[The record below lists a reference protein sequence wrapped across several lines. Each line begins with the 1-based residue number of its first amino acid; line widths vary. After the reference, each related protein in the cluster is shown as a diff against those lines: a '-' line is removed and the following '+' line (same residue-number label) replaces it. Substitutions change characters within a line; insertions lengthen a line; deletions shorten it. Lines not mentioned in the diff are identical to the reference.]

1 MSRGEIVDGG
11 TSDGRRRVVSG
22 HPGCDLARD
31 VGTGGTRGSLCTLS
45 AGAAPPTAR
54 SGSNIVGRYRC
65 SVPNDRADN
74 RVARLAVTALA
85 SALIVIVVYV
95 IAIRTHLGQ
104 RIDGVAFNRRDAV
117 SAATTRRTDRLLGTV
132 SVASL
137 LLVGGALV
145 VVALARRRK
154 SLAVAVGVAMGGA
167 VLTTEILK
175 TKLLTRPNLGNFGG
189 VGYNTFP
196 SGHTTIGMAISLG
209 LVMVAPKHLGRPAAV
224 VAALVSTAFGTAV
237 LSSGWHRPSD
247 TIGAYFVTL
256 GWFGATSAVL
266 ALAHRRNGTD
276 AGSVV
281 DPTTS
286 RPLMFLAAVG
296 VFGLL
301 MFVLWKS
308 IDATGLRTVVYA
320 APYVA
325 ACVGID
331 LAGIVV
337 VGVFYVIQRASLRPL
352 WVRHHP

>member
-1 MSRGEIVDGG
+1 MPD
-11 TSDGRRRVVSG
+11 
-22 HPGCDLARD
+22 
-31 VGTGGTRGSLCTLS
+31 
-45 AGAAPPTAR
+45 
-54 SGSNIVGRYRC
+54 
-65 SVPNDRADN
+65 DRADN
-74 RVARLAVTALA
+74 RVVRLAVTALA
-85 SALIVIVVYV
+85 SALIVIIVYV

-117 SAATTRRTDRLLGTV
+117 TAATTRRTDRLLGTV

-137 LLVGGALV
+137 FLVGGALV
-145 VVALARRRK
+145 IVALARRRRT
-154 SLAVAVGVAMGGA
+154 LAVAVGVAMAGA

-175 TKLLTRPNLGNFGG
+175 MKVLTRPNLGNFGG

-256 GWFGATSAVL
+256 GWFSATSAVL
-266 ALAHRRNGTD
+266 AIYHRSHGAD
-276 AGSVV
+276 AGSAV

-286 RPLMFLAAVG
+286 RPLVFAAAVG

-331 LAGIVV
+331 LAGIFV

-352 WVRHHP
+352 WVRNPA